1 MILDLAFKNLRNKSF
16 LSRKTKV
23 SWEKAAGM
31 VMLAPEAYLPG
42 QLVLLA
48 VATRHFEYSRIK
60 AYHRMEALVR
70 YTLIL
75 SCPISTRGPV
85 L

>member
-1 MILDLAFKNLRNKSF
+1 MILDLAFKNLQNRSF

-31 VMLAPEAYLPG
+31 AMLAPEAYLPG

-48 VATRHFEYSRIK
+48 VASRHYVYSRTK

-70 YTLIL
+70 YILIL
-75 SCPISTRGPV
+75 SCQTSTREPA